1 MKIKILLTACLIIM
15 KVQAQPAPTLSK
27 KAFSVNADGTYTLK
41 TTDNVI
47 VPGQYADIKFGDI
60 DGDGNLDVIYGG
72 NSTLAAGKGI
82 ALNDGTGIFTR
93 TPLDVSAATSSCGF
107 SRSR

>member
-1 MKIKILLTACLIIM
+1 MKIKTLLAACLITTM
-15 KVQAQPAPTLSK
+15 VQAQPIPAITK
-27 KAFSVNADGTYTLK
+27 KAFSVNDNGSYSLQ

-47 VPGQYADIKFGDI
+47 VTGQYADIKFGDI

-72 NSTLAAGKGI
+72 NSTLEAGKGI